1 MKLFTRRFV
10 RSFAFGI
17 GSCALGV
24 GTLACSSSNS
34 GGGNG
39 GGSTGGAGAG
49 AASGS
54 GGGASTGCSA
64 LTILFSPMYS
74 GYDGVHD
81 YKIPAVVT
89 GVSGAG
95 VTWTSS
101 DDSKVDIA
109 MDSSVAQGGAMLTTK
124 AAGTVTITAT
134 AGSLCGSSTL
144 TITQFSPSDWE
155 TGNTRYNLSNPVP
168 NPFADGGMPPPSFFM
183 QGPDAGNF
191 LDPKSA
197 PPGCINCHGPTAT
210 SGIYKD
216 VAHTPEQTGGFS
228 DTDLAGVFTKG
239 VIPPGGVFDQMIVPQ
254 FIWSYFHKWDDIS
267 TPDEQRG
274 MVAYLRSL
282 PPSAQGGTVD
292 FGGLLNMRPG
302 GFGNGGTTG
311 AGGSAAATGGTTS
324 AASGGSTA
332 SGGTTAASSGGAT
345 ASGGTT
351 GTAKDAGK

>member
-1 MKLFTRRFV
+1 MKLFSRRFV
-10 RSFAFGI
+10 RSVAFGL

-34 GGGNG
+34 GGGNNG
-39 GGSTGGAGAG
+39 GGTGGSGIV
-49 AASGS
+49 SGS
-54 GGGASTGCSA
+54 GGGTSTGCSA
-64 LTILFSPMYS
+64 LMILFTPMYS
-74 GYDGVHD
+74 GYDGVHK
-81 YKIPAVVT
+81 YQIPAVVS

-109 MDSSVAQGGAMLTTK
+109 PDSSVAQGGAMLTTK

-134 AGSLCGSSTL
+134 AGSLCGSSLL

-191 LDPKSA
+191 LDPKAA

-254 FIWSYFHKWDDIS
+254 FIWSYFHKWNDIS

-282 PPSAQGGTVD
+282 TPSAQGGTVD

-311 AGGSAAATGGTTS
+311 SGGTTATATGGTT
-324 AASGGSTA
+324 AA
-332 SGGTTAASSGGAT
+332 SGGTTAASGGTTA